1 MPRREVKFVFRATD
15 LGKLRSILRTNFR
28 RALFGNAPSIIRSLY
43 FDDAALRAFHDS
55 VEGVGARR
63 KLRLRWYNS
72 NEHSLFFEVKEREFD
87 LVSKRRVAIGSDTPL
102 SSLRYRDVLAEL
114 RALLEPPEGELLA
127 SQDHPILICEYTR
140 EYYEGPGGLRVTL
153 DFDLGWFEQLGALR
167 PRCRFGVHVPR
178 TVILEVKAP
187 VGGSV
192 EIAPLLHPLRVAVTR
207 SSKYVVGCEQL
218 GLSR

>member
-1 MPRREVKFVFRATD
+1 MKFVLRATD

-28 RALFGNAPSIIRSLY
+28 RALYGNAPSMIRSLY
-43 FDDAALRAFHDS
+43 FDDAALRAYHES

-72 NEHSLFFEVKEREFD
+72 EEHSLFFEVKERDFD
-87 LVSKRRVAIGSDTPL
+87 LVSKKRVAIGSDTPL
-102 SSLRYRDVLAEL
+102 SLLRYRDVFSEL
-114 RALLEPPEGELLA
+114 HTLLEPRERELLV
-127 SQDHPILICEYTR
+127 SQGHPVLICEYAR
-140 EYYEGPGGLRVTL
+140 EYYEGPGGLRVTV

-167 PRCRFGVHVPR
+167 PRCRFGVHAPH
-178 TVILEVKAP
+178 TIILEVKAP
-187 VGGSV
+187 LGRSV
-192 EIAPLLHPLRVAVTR
+192 EIVPLLHPLRVAVTR